1 MSRKRRYSAEEKYEI
16 LKLFDNGLKS
26 GKEILAEFGVHNR
39 TLQDWRYQF
48 LDRGIEGLTQSK
60 SINRYSKEM
69 KMQILNE
76 ILSGEITLRAAARKY
91 GIPNKCTIQNWVK
104 KYNDHREIISTPKGL
119 TCSMAKGR
127 PTTWRERI
135 DIVLFC
141 LVHKRD
147 YNKTAE
153 VHQVSYQQVYQ
164 WVKKYDSG
172 GEDALKDSRG
182 KKKDPEKL
190 TPEEKMQIENK
201 KLAAENEYLRAE
213 NAFLKKLEELERR
226 RF

>member
-1 MSRKRRYSAEEKYEI
+1 M
-16 LKLFDNGLKS
+16 
-26 GKEILAEFGVHNR
+26 V
-39 TLQDWRYQF
+39 
-48 LDRGIEGLTQSK
+48 
-60 SINRYSKEM
+60 
-69 KMQILNE
+69 
-76 ILSGEITLRAAARKY
+76 
-91 GIPNKCTIQNWVK
+91 
-104 KYNDHREIISTPKGL
+104 
-119 TCSMAKGR
+119 KGR

-141 LVHKRD
+141 LAHERD

-164 WVKKYDSG
+164 WIKKYDSG

-182 KKKDPEKL
+182 KKKDPDKL
-190 TPEEKMQIENK
+190 TLEEKMRIENK
-201 KLAAENEYLRAE
+201 KLAAENEHLRAE